1 MTDRQAKTALYDAF
15 GRVAQALANGRR
27 AELVDVLAQGERSVE
42 EAARE
47 IGQSVANTS
56 QHLRALARAGV
67 ATSRRDGNRV
77 VYRLAGERVEAL
89 WAALRAVA
97 EEHAAG
103 LDRLAA
109 DYLGDRTGLEQ
120 VSRAELVRRLDHDGL
135 VVWDVRPVAEFAAG
149 HVPGAVSV
157 PPEEVRRRLA
167 DVPDGAEVVAY
178 CRGRF
183 CVFADEAVR
192 ELARGGRPAR
202 RLEDGFPEWRR
213 AGLPVVVGAAPGP
226 EPGTAPGRAAGIAPD
241 RRGDR

>member
-1 MTDRQAKTALYDAF
+1 MGDREAKSALYDAF
-15 GRVAQALANGRR
+15 AGVAQALASGRR

-42 EAARE
+42 GAAAE

-56 QHLRALARAGV
+56 QHLRLLARAGV

-77 VYRLAGERVEAL
+77 LYRLAGEEVESL

-97 EEHAAG
+97 AERVAG

-109 DYLGDRTGLEQ
+109 DYLGDRRGLEQ
-120 VSRAELVRRLDHDGL
+120 IGRDELARRIDEEDGL

-157 PPEEVRRRLA
+157 PPGEVRRRLRELS
-167 DVPDGAEVVAY
+167 DGVEVVAY
-178 CRGRF
+178 CRGPF
-183 CVFADEAVR
+183 CVFADDAVR
-192 ELARGGRPAR
+192 ELTSHGRAAR

-213 AGLPVVVGAAPGP
+213 AGLPVAVGG
-226 EPGTAPGRAAGIAPD
+226 E
-241 RRGDR
+241 